1 MRHPTILGLEKMDTD
16 LHDAAREGNLQRF
29 IECSKQ
35 CADVNPENEKGETP
49 LYLATYFG
57 HLAVC
62 EAIVQKI
69 ETVNPKPLYFA
80 VDQEHTEIFKFL
92 YTKSEDPN
100 PKCEDGLTPLHAA
113 ARTGNVELFNLIFQ
127 F

>member
-16 LHDAAREGNLQRF
+16 LHDAAREGNLHRF
-29 IECSKQ
+29 KECSKK
-35 CADVNPENEKGETP
+35 CTDVNPENEKGETP

-69 ETVNPKPLYFA
+69 DTVNPKSLYCACRQRVHGNFQVA
-80 VDQEHTEIFKFL
+80 VHKI
-92 YTKSEDPN
+92 
-100 PKCEDGLTPLHAA
+100 
-113 ARTGNVELFNLIFQ
+113 
-127 F
+127 